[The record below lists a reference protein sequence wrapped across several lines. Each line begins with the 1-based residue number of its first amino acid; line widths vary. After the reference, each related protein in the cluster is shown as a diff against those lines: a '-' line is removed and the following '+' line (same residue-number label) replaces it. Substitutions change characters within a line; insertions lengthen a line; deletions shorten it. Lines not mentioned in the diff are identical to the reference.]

1 MPHEADSTGLSTLFW
16 LICIYWNLV
25 WFTQQLTSLGQAGNG
40 EPAEQAVGD
49 DAPQKPDLC
58 AFSAILSRSVAA
70 SMSEIL
76 QRDGTASVEAFVG
89 KALATYEV
97 VVSAFGAGD
106 REALSGWLSPE
117 VYDAFSKTIGER
129 DEQGQA
135 TVETLFSRIEPEIV
149 EARIEEER
157 MEVSIRF
164 TSESFK
170 LPRRPVRLLF
180 RNVSTRLRGVEI
192 WTFARD
198 LATRDDLWRVVATQ
212 MERQ

>member
-76 QRDGTASVEAFVG
+76 QRDGTAS
-89 KALATYEV
+89 
-97 VVSAFGAGD
+97 
-106 REALSGWLSPE
+106 REA
-117 VYDAFSKTIGER
+117 
-129 DEQGQA
+129 
-135 TVETLFSRIEPEIV
+135 
-149 EARIEEER
+149 
-157 MEVSIRF
+157 
-164 TSESFK
+164 
-170 LPRRPVRLLF
+170 
-180 RNVSTRLRGVEI
+180 
-192 WTFARD
+192 
-198 LATRDDLWRVVATQ
+198 
-212 MERQ
+212 